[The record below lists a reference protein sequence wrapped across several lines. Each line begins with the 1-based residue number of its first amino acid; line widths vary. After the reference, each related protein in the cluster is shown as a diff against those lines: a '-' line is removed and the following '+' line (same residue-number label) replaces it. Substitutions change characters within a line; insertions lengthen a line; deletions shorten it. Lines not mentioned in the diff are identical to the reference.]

1 MKKTL
6 LLLTLAAFLGCKD
19 SAVSKLDEQKLIETA
34 KANAFPK
41 IAFDSPVHD
50 FGTIAMGEKAE
61 TVFRFKNEGEA
72 DLVIIEAKAS
82 CGCTAPDYTKT
93 PIKPNDYGEVKVV
106 FSPTSTGVQEKTV
119 TLSTN
124 TEKGSEV
131 VTIKAN
137 VNPKN

>member
-6 LLLTLAAFLGCKD
+6 LLLSFVALLSCQE
-19 SAVSKLDEQKLIETA
+19 SAVNKLDEQKLVETA
-34 KANAFPK
+34 KANTFPK
-41 IAFDSPVHD
+41 IVFDSPVHD
-50 FGTIAMGEKAE
+50 FGTIPMGEKAE

-72 DLVIIEAKAS
+72 DLLIIDAKAS

-93 PIKPNDYGEVKVV
+93 PIKPNEYGEVKVA
-106 FSPTSTGVQEKTV
+106 FSPTSEGIQEKTV

-137 VNPKN
+137 VTPKN

>member
-6 LLLTLAAFLGCKD
+6 LLLTFAAFLSCKD
-19 SAVSKLDEQKLIETA
+19 SAVSKLDEQKLVETA

-41 IAFDSPVHD
+41 IAFDNLVHD
-50 FGTIAMGEKAE
+50 FGTIPMGEKAE

-72 DLVIIEAKAS
+72 DLVIIDAKAS

-93 PIKPNDYGEVKVV
+93 PIKPNEYGEVKVA
-106 FSPTSTGVQEKTV
+106 FSPTSEGIQEKTV

-137 VNPKN
+137 VTPKN